1 MSTVRT
7 SRSRQEPW
15 LVRWSPILVTVLAL
29 FGAGLTGYLTVSH
42 YLGGGVAL
50 CEAKGEGCDLVLSSE
65 YAKVFGVPLP
75 LFGVVGYLTLA
86 GLAIAPK
93 FFPDSKQ
100 QDRVRSTTAFLQFM
114 VSTATL
120 VFSAYLMYLLAFVLK
135 TPCLYCISSAVTVTA
150 IWIMTVWGNRW
161 SDIGQ
166 LVFAGFIVGIITTTG
181 TLVIYGIQ
189 SQLVAVNNSF
199 AGRLV
204 AHLQRTNSKMYGAFW
219 CPHCREQKAL
229 FGDAAKQIPYV
240 ECDPRGENPQVEL
253 CRQKQITGYPTWEI
267 NGQMVSGLQ
276 TLDQLADLS
285 GYQGARD

>member
-1 MSTVRT
+1 MSTMRT
-7 SRSRQEPW
+7 TRNRQESW
-15 LVRWSPILVTVLAL
+15 LIRWSPILVMVLAL
-29 FGAGLTGYLTVSH
+29 FGASLTGYLTASH
-42 YLGGGVAL
+42 FLGGGVAL

-65 YAKVFGVPLP
+65 YAKILGIPLP
-75 LFGVVGYLTLA
+75 LFGVLGYLTLA

-93 FFPDSKQ
+93 FAGDNKSQEK
-100 QDRVRSTTAFLQFM
+100 VRSVTSFLQFM

-120 VFSAYLMYLLAFVLK
+120 VFSGYLMYLLAFVLK
-135 TPCLYCISSAVTVTA
+135 TPCLYCISSAVTVTT
-150 IWIMTVWGNRW
+150 IWILTVCGNRW
-161 SDIGQ
+161 ADTGQ
-166 LVFAGFIVGIITTTG
+166 LVFTGFIVGIITVTG

-204 AHLQRTNSKMYGAFW
+204 THLQRTDSKMYGAYW

-267 NGQMVSGLQ
+267 KGKMVSGLH

-285 GYQGARD
+285 GYQGSRE

>member
-204 AHLQRTNSKMYGAFW
+204 VHLQLSLIHISEPTR
-219 CPHCREQKAL
+219 
-229 FGDAAKQIPYV
+229 PY
-240 ECDPRGENPQVEL
+240 
-253 CRQKQITGYPTWEI
+253 
-267 NGQMVSGLQ
+267 
-276 TLDQLADLS
+276 
-285 GYQGARD
+285 